1 MALFEPKLGPA
12 FALGDPGVDV
22 FLDNG
27 GADAS
32 GSFDSFAVVVE
43 TVGDDGFGAV
53 FVRRHGLRGQACGV
67 FNVVFDVV
75 GPVMAAGRMSE
86 KGANDF

>member
-1 MALFEPKLGPA
+1 MALFETELGPA
-12 FALGDPGVDV
+12 FALGDAGVDV
-22 FLDNG
+22 FLDDG
-27 GADAS
+27 GADAA

-53 FVRRHGLRGQACGV
+53 FVGRHGLRGQACGV

-75 GPVMAAGRMSE
+75 GPVMAACRKSE
-86 KGANDF
+86 KGGDDF

>member
-1 MALFEPKLGPA
+1 MALFEAELGPA
-12 FALGDPGVDV
+12 FALGDAGVDV

-27 GADAS
+27 GADTA
-32 GSFDSFAVVVE
+32 GGFDSFAVVVE
-43 TVGDDGFGAV
+43 TVGDDGFGTV
-53 FVRRHGLRGQACGV
+53 LVGRHGLRGQACGV

-86 KGANDF
+86 NVGDDS